1 MEDWVSV
8 RRIIAAWSAVSPET
22 NTEGWPFVARI
33 IKSAKASQSV
43 DRKDLMELLRKS
55 KRLLSPL
62 DDPFSNDF
70 GLHRWLR
77 GSREEVYSDWLAWIM
92 QGLDNAADVFRL
104 FDLPVPP
111 DADQWK
117 NTAIKREFP
126 IPGGRLDIVVRWP
139 GKALLVV
146 EVKITDEEFAYT
158 SKQGRYARWMHRQK
172 EPHKEAVLL
181 TVDADTGMSKGD
193 FKRSDWRK
201 VCVRLR
207 CIAAGRSGARRGN
220 RAAHRSVVRSAL
232 TLAFAGAVEQN
243 LLGMHGS
250 PVELMEKGHLL
261 NVFPVQEHLKE
272 FHESAKQ

>member
-1 MEDWVSV
+1 
-8 RRIIAAWSAVSPET
+8 
-22 NTEGWPFVARI
+22 
-33 IKSAKASQSV
+33 
-43 DRKDLMELLRKS
+43 
-55 KRLLSPL
+55 
-62 DDPFSNDF
+62 
-70 GLHRWLR
+70 
-77 GSREEVYSDWLAWIM
+77 
-92 QGLDNAADVFRL
+92 
-104 FDLPVPP
+104 
-111 DADQWK
+111 
-117 NTAIKREFP
+117 
-126 IPGGRLDIVVRWP
+126 
-139 GKALLVV
+139 
-146 EVKITDEEFAYT
+146 
-158 SKQGRYARWMHRQK
+158 
-172 EPHKEAVLL
+172 
-181 TVDADTGMSKGD
+181 MSKGD